1 MNCCIDELCN
11 KDVINIENGSRVGY
25 VCDVEVDMS
34 SGHIS
39 TLLISGGGGGLSF
52 KRSEYLRICWADIV
66 VMGKETILVKNV
78 PDNHIPQKTGKGI
91 FDIFSK

>member
-11 KDVINIENGSRVGY
+11 KDVINIENGSRMGY

-39 TLLISGGGGGLSF
+39 TLLISCSARGISF
-52 KRSEYLRICWADIV
+52 KKPESIRICWEDIV
-66 VMGKETILVKNV
+66 VMGEETILVKNV
-78 PDNHIPQKTGKGI
+78 SGNAPVVKSNKGI

>member
-39 TLLISGGGGGLSF
+39 TLLISNSSGGLSL
-52 KRSEYLRICWADIV
+52 KRPECFRICWDDIV
-66 VMGKETILVKNV
+66 VMGKETILIKNV
-78 PDNHIPQKTGKGI
+78 PDNQVSQKTGKGI

>member
-39 TLLISGGGGGLSF
+39 TLLISDRGGGLSF
-52 KRSEYLRICWADIV
+52 RRQECFRICWDDIV

-78 PDNHIPQKTGKGI
+78 PENNLQQKGGKGI